1 MEKIKEPLFYKIIR
15 PIAKV
20 IFIVLYRPKVIG
32 KENIPKKG
40 RIVLA
45 GNHKHNLDCGMLL
58 VSTRRCIHFLA
69 KEELFKGKF
78 GWFFKAMGLI
88 PVKRKTHDGKAL
100 PLAISYLNKD
110 KVIGIFPEGTF
121 NRSNDPVL
129 PFKIGA
135 VKMAHD
141 SESNIVPFII
151 KGKYKIFRKGL
162 TIEFLKPISIKSDD
176 LDKENNKLMKLI
188 SKKLTDSEV

>member
-1 MEKIKEPLFYKIIR
+1 MEKIKDPLFYKIIR

-20 IFIVLYRPKVIG
+20 IFIVLYRP
-32 KENIPKKG
+32 
-40 RIVLA
+40 
-45 GNHKHNLDCGMLL
+45 
-58 VSTRRCIHFLA
+58 
-69 KEELFKGKF
+69 
-78 GWFFKAMGLI
+78 
-88 PVKRKTHDGKAL
+88 
-100 PLAISYLNKD
+100 

-141 SESNIVPFII
+141 ADSKIVPFVI
-151 KGKYKIFRKGL
+151 KGKYKVFRKGL

-188 SKKLTDSEV
+188 SKELTNSEV